1 MPDATSVC
9 SVEGCNGTYS
19 TPTRLRPNTPGVGT
33 MGICQ
38 IHARRF
44 RNSGDVHKIRCSC
57 NCGQLVDLYG
67 NNETVKSYLPGH
79 REAETKARKQARA
92 QAVLELY
99 EWSAEPPEITRSE
112 ATDLNYLL
120 AQTGR
125 RRCCTCKAIKP
136 IEEFARRISPDKR
149 KTNADKQRLAH
160 IRADVGD
167 CHGRLSRCTPCVK
180 EQVAQWRANNT
191 NKHTHTCVNCG
202 TEFTRNEYVAKCCSS
217 KCASEWGALGAGR
230 HHQRVADERYRK
242 CARPDCDA
250 EFLRTDQGAHKG
262 KWCSEKCY
270 EIIMERATSPDR
282 GFGPLRR
289 AVTTRNYSALLE
301 ELRERVT
308 VTEPLGCWTWN
319 GKSSSRKGNNNPYP
333 ELKLGKST
341 VPVHRVVLEAKHGK
355 PLGSQHA
362 HHTCANTMC
371 VNPDHLQP
379 VSHRENMAEMLTRK
393 TLTNRIRD
401 LEAWVRERDPN
412 ADILNV
418 IDVL

>member
-149 KTNADKQRLAH
+149 KPN
-160 IRADVGD
+160 
-167 CHGRLSRCTPCVK
+167 GRISTCTPCAK

-202 TEFTRNEYVAKCCSS
+202 TEFTRSEYVAKCCSS

-230 HHQRVADERYRK
+230 HHQRVADGTHRN
-242 CARPDCDA
+242 CARSDCDA
-250 EFLRTDQGAHKG
+250 VFLRTDTGVHNG
-262 KWCSEKCY
+262 KWCSEACY
-270 EIIMERATSPDR
+270 QINIKRSQSK
-282 GFGPLRR
+282 GPLRQ
-289 AVTTRNYSALLE
+289 AVESWDYPGMVTALLNK
-301 ELRERVT
+301 VT
-308 VTEPLGCWTWN
+308 IEGPHRCWV
-319 GKSSSRKGNNNPYP
+319 YP
-333 ELKLGKST
+333 TTDQSGYST
-341 VPVHRVVLEAKHGK
+341 VHWTNSNLYRLVLEVKHGA
-355 PLGSQHA
+355 PLGSQVA
-362 HHTCANTMC
+362 HHACGTRAC
-371 VNPDHLQP
+371 VRPEHLQP
-379 VSHRENMAEMLTRK
+379 VTHAQNIAEMLQRRSYK
-393 TLTNRIRD
+393 DFIAECLDAIAGYNPDDPLLQRIP
-401 LEAWVRERDPN
+401 LM
-412 ADILNV
+412 
-418 IDVL
+418 

>member
-1 MPDATSVC
+1 
-9 SVEGCNGTYS
+9 
-19 TPTRLRPNTPGVGT
+19 

-99 EWSAEPPEITRSE
+99 EWSEEPPEITRSE

-125 RRCCTCKAIKP
+125 RRCGTCKAIKP
-136 IEEFARRISPDKR
+136 IHEFAAKQSPDRR
-149 KTNADKQRLAH
+149 KPGTGTPLTH
-160 IRADVGD
+160 IKAEPNNSY
-167 CHGRLSRCTPCVK
+167 GRISRCTPCVK

-191 NKHTHTCVNCG
+191 NKHIHTCVNCG

-230 HHQRVADERYRK
+230 HHQRVADGTHRN
-242 CARPDCDA
+242 CARSDCDA
-250 EFLRTDQGAHKG
+250 VFLRTDTGVHKG
-262 KWCSEKCY
+262 KWCSEACY
-270 EIIMERATSPDR
+270 QIIMQRSR
-282 GFGPLRR
+282 SKGLLRQ
-289 AVTTRNYSALLE
+289 AVESGDYQSMVI
-301 ELRERVT
+301 ELQDRVT
-308 VTEPLGCWTWN
+308 VTKPLGCWVWN
-319 GKSSSRKGNNNPYP
+319 GKRRNTKKDGGSGYP
-333 ELKLGKST
+333 VATFGKRT
-341 VPVHRVVLEAKHGK
+341 VQVHRVVLEVKHGK

-362 HHTCANTMC
+362 HHTCNNTIC

-379 VSHRENMAEMLTRK
+379 ISHRENMAEMLTRK

-401 LEAWVRERDPN
+401 LEEAMREVAPDHP
-412 ADILNV
+412 ILNF
-418 IDVL
+418 INVL